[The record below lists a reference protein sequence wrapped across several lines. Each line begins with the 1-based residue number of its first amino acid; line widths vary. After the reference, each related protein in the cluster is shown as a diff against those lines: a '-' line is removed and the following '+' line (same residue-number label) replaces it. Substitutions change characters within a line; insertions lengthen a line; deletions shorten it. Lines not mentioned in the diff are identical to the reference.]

1 MDIWIISSFGLLQI
15 KLREFPGCLVVRI
28 LGFHCRGP
36 GLISGQGTEK
46 LQAVRCGQNLKREGK
61 KKRSRH
67 YLCFEKQ
74 CLKNEANK
82 TPQE

>member
-61 KKRSRH
+61 KKRLAPTKIKLKGLR
-67 YLCFEKQ
+67 KQ
-74 CLKNEANK
+74 DK
-82 TPQE
+82 